1 MLVSLLL
8 FPVTLYYFSPVIIIE
23 GAFQGIV
30 TGSFVMFGLQLVA
43 SMFPGRAFCLVCF
56 LQRAGGIEYREPGG
70 TAMNA
75 GEPQS
80 MFKGTAY
87 YYSRYRPGYP
97 EEFFSLVSDV
107 FGLDG
112 RGRLLDLGCG
122 TGQIAVPF
130 AGRFDEVIAIDPE
143 PEMLAEARRV
153 IAEAGA
159 GNVTLVQG
167 SSEDL
172 PALKEALGLFR
183 VVTMGSSFHWM
194 DRAATLETLAHMV
207 EPDGGIV
214 IASAGSFWTAE
225 TEWGRAVKA
234 VVQKW
239 LGHERRA
246 GSGTFSE
253 LPERHESVI
262 DRSAFGPCRA
272 HVITYSRTS
281 TLDQVIGHLYSTSFC
296 SPSLLGERREAFEAE
311 LSAVLAA
318 LCPGGDYTE
327 DVRLE
332 VLLGRRSGADG

>member
-1 MLVSLLL
+1 M
-8 FPVTLYYFSPVIIIE
+8 TK
-23 GAFQGIV
+23 
-30 TGSFVMFGLQLVA
+30 TT
-43 SMFPGRAFCLVCF
+43 
-56 LQRAGGIEYREPGG
+56 REP
-70 TAMNA
+70 
-75 GEPQS
+75 ED

-97 EEFFSLVSDV
+97 EEFFDLISDA

-130 AGRFDEVIAIDPE
+130 AGRFEEVVAMDPE
-143 PEMLAEARRV
+143 PEMIAEARRV
-153 IAEAGA
+153 IDQAEAR
-159 GNVTLVQG
+159 NVALLQG

-172 PALKEALGLFR
+172 PALKQTLGIFR
-183 VVTMGSSFHWM
+183 VVAMGSSFHWM
-194 DRAATLETLAHMV
+194 DRAATLKTLAHMV
-207 EPDGGIV
+207 EPGGGIV
-214 IASAGSFWTAE
+214 VAGQGSFWTAD
-225 TEWGRAVKA
+225 TVWGRAVKA

-239 LGHERRA
+239 LGPARRA
-246 GSGTFSE
+246 GSGTFDE

-311 LSAVLAA
+311 LRAVLVA

-327 DVRLE
+327 EVRLE
-332 VLLGRRSGADG
+332 VLLGTRSCADG